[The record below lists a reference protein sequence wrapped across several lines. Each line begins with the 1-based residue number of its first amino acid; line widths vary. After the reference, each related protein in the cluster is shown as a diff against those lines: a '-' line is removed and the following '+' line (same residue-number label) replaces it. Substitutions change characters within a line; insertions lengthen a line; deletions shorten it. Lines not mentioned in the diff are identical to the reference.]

1 MDIKELKNIISNS
14 SESIMFIKE
23 NEEAIKFNGDDIN
36 VCKVNGKSISL
47 ENLPNGVYCLF
58 RGNDW
63 VFGNDG
69 SLLYSKR
76 INQGGSEHYSES
88 YTKTTSIQ
96 KNSSTSLTF
105 DFNYIKLAVTQAF
118 NKTITDSVT
127 KTITV
132 DLDSPSG
139 DTYYKIYATYTRYDV
154 VRVKN
159 NKVIDNG
166 TLFEFIG
173 SYTLKKNVSVGEEIN
188 QSELFVKETKCM
200 TTEVD
205 NIIWEIVDK
214 DNLTTGQSENNPSEI
229 FDINKNLI
237 GSTLVYRSPKCR
249 ALNFIFKVS
258 EAGTFVMMGSAV
270 TMLTLYNYDINANNQ
285 ISRLETVNSDGV
297 NSTYIKRYIQAG
309 VYMLKVESTLDIEDS
324 FQILFQKQ

>member
-1 MDIKELKNIISNS
+1 MDIKELKKIINNS
-14 SESIMFIKE
+14 SESVLFIKE
-23 NEEAIKFNGDDIN
+23 NEEITKFNGDAVN
-36 VCKVNGKSISL
+36 VCKVNGRTISL
-47 ENLPNGVYCLF
+47 ESLPNGVYCLF

-76 INQGGSEHYSES
+76 INQGGTEHYSES

-96 KNSSTSLTF
+96 RNSSTSVTF

-159 NKVIDNG
+159 NMVIDNG
-166 TLFEFIG
+166 SLFEFIG
-173 SYTLKKNVSVGEEIN
+173 SYTLKKNVAAGEEIN
-188 QSELFVKETKCM
+188 QSELFIEETKCM

-205 NIIWEIVDK
+205 NIIWEIMDK
-214 DNLTTGQSENNPSEI
+214 DNLTTGQSQNNPNEI
-229 FDINKNLI
+229 FDLNNNLI
-237 GSTLVYRSPKCR
+237 GSSLIYRSPNCK
-249 ALNFIFKVS
+249 ALNFIFKIS
-258 EAGTFVMMGSAV
+258 EAGRFVMIGSSV
-270 TMLTLYNYDINANNQ
+270 TMLTLYNYDVNANNQ

-297 NSTYIKRYIQAG
+297 NSTYIQRYMQAG
-309 VYMLKVESTLDIEDS
+309 VYMLKVESTLDIEGS
-324 FQILFQKQ
+324 FEILFQKQ